1 MNILASDIIERFYTF
16 LWPMLRI
23 SALLMSAPI
32 FSLRAL
38 NVRMRVL
45 LAVAL
50 TWMIYPLFDWPVM
63 DPVSPSGL
71 VEVFNQL
78 SIGLLMGLSLQVI
91 TAAIL
96 LAGQSISTAVGLSM
110 AMLMDPNLGNVPV
123 VAQFVLILASL
134 IFVSLGGHTML
145 LALVV
150 DHERPE
156 LQAQAASLVAAL
168 GRYAASLTALEDDL
182 LARLGAAS
190 GDILEDGTL
199 VDSLESTKATAAS
212 TAEKA

>member
-1 MNILASDIIERFYTF
+1 M
-16 LWPMLRI
+16 
-23 SALLMSAPI
+23 
-32 FSLRAL
+32 
-38 NVRMRVL
+38 
-45 LAVAL
+45 
-50 TWMIYPLFDWPVM
+50 
-63 DPVSPSGL
+63 
-71 VEVFNQL
+71 
-78 SIGLLMGLSLQVI
+78 
-91 TAAIL
+91 
-96 LAGQSISTAVGLSM
+96 
-110 AMLMDPNLGNVPV
+110 
-123 VAQFVLILASL
+123 
-134 IFVSLGGHTML
+134 
-145 LALVV
+145 V

>member
-1 MNILASDIIERFYTF
+1 
-16 LWPMLRI
+16 
-23 SALLMSAPI
+23 
-32 FSLRAL
+32 
-38 NVRMRVL
+38 MRVL

-50 TWMIYPLFDWPVM
+50 TWMIYPLFDWPVL

-150 DHERPE
+150 PQLYLRHRC
-156 LQAQAASLVAAL
+156 
-168 GRYAASLTALEDDL
+168 
-182 LARLGAAS
+182 RL
-190 GDILEDGTL
+190 
-199 VDSLESTKATAAS
+199 
-212 TAEKA
+212 